1 MSNNNIENFKYLD
14 NLIHSRV
21 KEIVLDS
28 DIVLGSDEK
37 SQYLNGIKLDVDDL
51 AIDGNGHAID
61 ALGLT
66 RIFYC
71 TGKNVTIKNII
82 LKNGFTKDDGGA
94 IHNRGEL
101 TITEYTLQE
110 NTTTRDGG
118 AIRND
123 EGELTI
129 TDSEFCENSAETW
142 GGAIENSGELTMT
155 DSTFTENTASDGGAM
170 NNLGELTIT
179 DSTFTQNTATRGGA
193 ISNTRGGELRITRS
207 VFTEN
212 ATLYNGY
219 GGAIYNVIS
228 ELNIT
233 DCEFRENTA
242 DMRGGAI

>member
-14 NLIHSRV
+14 NLIQSRV

-71 TGKNVTIKNII
+71 TGKKVTIKNII

-118 AIRND
+118 AIHN
-123 EGELTI
+123 EGGELT
-129 TDSEFCENSAETW
+129 S
-142 GGAIENSGELTMT
+142 
-155 DSTFTENTASDGGAM
+155 
-170 NNLGELTIT
+170 
-179 DSTFTQNTATRGGA
+179 QNPH
-193 ISNTRGGELRITRS
+193 
-207 VFTEN
+207 
-212 ATLYNGY
+212 
-219 GGAIYNVIS
+219 
-228 ELNIT
+228 
-233 DCEFRENTA
+233 
-242 DMRGGAI
+242 